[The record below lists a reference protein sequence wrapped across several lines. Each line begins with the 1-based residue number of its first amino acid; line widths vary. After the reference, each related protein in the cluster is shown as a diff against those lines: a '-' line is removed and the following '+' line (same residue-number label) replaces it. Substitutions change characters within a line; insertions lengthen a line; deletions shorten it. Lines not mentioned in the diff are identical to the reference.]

1 VEAVAARLGYRD
13 SKTLRRHLRAVW
25 GITPSALAGADLS
38 ALLAQLIAF
47 LGG

>member
-1 VEAVAARLGYRD
+1 VEAVAERLGYRD

-25 GITPSALAGADLS
+25 GITPSALIGADLG
-38 ALLAQLIAF
+38 ALLAQLVSF